1 MMATWNTIT
10 VTGGQDWLL
19 AGGGI
24 TNHEVFA
31 FTLQSSENNV
41 GAQISN
47 VTVFD
52 SNDDYPN
59 QTSYYVTVQAVQ
71 WDPATWA
78 LTPVN
83 QGITGNFE
91 SNGV

>member
-1 MMATWNTIT
+1 MATWNTIT
-10 VTGGQDWLL
+10 LTGGQDWILW
-19 AGGGI
+19 GGGI

-41 GAQISN
+41 GAYISN

-52 SNDDYPN
+52 SNSVAGN
-59 QTSYYVTVQAVQ
+59 QTSYYVSVQAVQ
-71 WDPATWA
+71 FNPSTWA

-83 QGITGNFE
+83 EGITGNFE

>member
-1 MMATWNTIT
+1 MATWNTIT
-10 VTGGQDWLL
+10 QTGGPQRWFLW
-19 AGGGI
+19 GGNI

-41 GAQISN
+41 GALISD
-47 VTVFD
+47 VTVYD
-52 SNDDYPN
+52 HLSGAGDP
-59 QTSYYVTVQAVQ
+59 SYGVTLNAV
-71 WDPATWA
+71 DPSAN
-78 LTPVN
+78 PVD

>member
-1 MMATWNTIT
+1 MATWNTIT
-10 VTGGQDWLL
+10 LTGGQTWMLW
-19 AGGGI
+19 GGNI

-41 GAQISN
+41 GAYISN

-52 SNDDYPN
+52 SNDVAGG
-59 QTSYYVTVQAVQ
+59 QTSYYVTVQAMQ
-71 WDPATWA
+71 FDPNTWA
-78 LTPVN
+78 LTPAA

>member
-1 MMATWNTIT
+1 MATWNTIT
-10 VTGGQDWLL
+10 LTGGQTWMLW
-19 AGGGI
+19 GGNI

-41 GAQISN
+41 GAYISD

-52 SNDDYPN
+52 SNDVAGG
-59 QTSYYVTVQAVQ
+59 QTSYYVTVQAMQ
-71 WDPATWA
+71 FDPNSWA
-78 LTPVN
+78 LTPTF